1 MRWTIAAIALLFS
14 ALPVLADDPPGCS
27 DLSSNVEIGQCTA
40 AAYQKA
46 DQELNDIW
54 PKVLLYI
61 DGQKDYMPADARQT
75 WKATVV
81 AAQKAWITFKESDCA
96 AVEYEWWGGSGA
108 SIAET
113 TWLYSH
119 TADRVADLKSRYL
132 DR

>member
-1 MRWTIAAIALLFS
+1 MRWSILLAAA
-14 ALPVLADDPPGCS
+14 VLAGPAFADDPPGCA

-40 AAYQKA
+40 EAYKKA
-46 DQELNDIW
+46 DAELNAFW
-54 PKVLLYI
+54 PKVLASI
-61 DGQKDYMPADARQT
+61 DSQGDIMPPEALKT
-75 WKATVV
+75 WKATVI

-113 TWLYSH
+113 TCLYSH
-119 TADRVADLKSRYL
+119 TADRLADLKSRYG

>member
-1 MRWTIAAIALLFS
+1 MRWTVAAITFFLGA
-14 ALPVLADDPPGCS
+14 APVLADDPPGCD
-27 DLSSNVEIGQCTA
+27 DLSSNIEIGQCTA

-61 DGQKDYMPADARQT
+61 DDQKGSMPADALQK
-75 WKATVV
+75 WKATIV
-81 AAQKAWITFKESDCA
+81 AAQKAWVTFKEGDCA

-113 TWLYSH
+113 TCLYSH